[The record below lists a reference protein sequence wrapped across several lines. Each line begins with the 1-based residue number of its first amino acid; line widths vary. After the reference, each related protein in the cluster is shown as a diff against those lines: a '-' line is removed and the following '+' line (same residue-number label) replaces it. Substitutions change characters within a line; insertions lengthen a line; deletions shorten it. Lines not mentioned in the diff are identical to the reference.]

1 MHDKQNNKYIRLIS
15 LVCKTTAQR
24 LVQGGFVG
32 RHEEIESIQG
42 FDLLFLFYTWL
53 GIYS

>member
-1 MHDKQNNKYIRLIS
+1 MHDKQNKKYIRLSS

-24 LVQGGFVG
+24 LVRGGFVG
-32 RHEEIESIQG
+32 RHEEIESLQE

-53 GIYS
+53 GTYS